1 MSPYQTKIKELSP
14 ASDPRHVEGYMRLA
28 HGTLDQL
35 SHSNSARKSLWRLLA
50 SQKAASTRPR
60 SSHNPTGCSPSTLH
74 PTFALFLP
82 KHNSDCWLPNI
93 MRLTP
98 MILFEFAF
106 SLPDTA
112 VESTKRNATARSCC
126 QIKCDCA
133 PYRARLACQCVASQF
148 EIGLRSPGAVIR

>member
-60 SSHNPTGCSPSTLH
+60 SSHNPTAVALRRCTQHLRFFTQTQFGLLVAKYNATGPIDFIQGCFR
-74 PTFALFLP
+74 FAKP
-82 KHNSDCWLPNI
+82 GV
-93 MRLTP
+93 
-98 MILFEFAF
+98 EFAKR
-106 SLPDTA
+106 TA
-112 VESTKRNATARSCC
+112 PAR
-126 QIKCDCA
+126 QF
-133 PYRARLACQCVASQF
+133 ARLKMRVRAKSREACVPMSGKPA
-148 EIGLRSPGAVIR
+148 